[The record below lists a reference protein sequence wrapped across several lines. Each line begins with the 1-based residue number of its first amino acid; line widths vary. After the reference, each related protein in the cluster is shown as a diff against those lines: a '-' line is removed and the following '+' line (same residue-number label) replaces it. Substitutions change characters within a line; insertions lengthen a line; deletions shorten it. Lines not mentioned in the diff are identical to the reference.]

1 VTSAG
6 DVAVALVACGCGLLA
21 QSCKNNMTIA
31 QRAMPAVAVIAT
43 YDAHGN
49 AVNLG
54 SGFVVDSSGLVVS
67 SLHVIEN
74 AADATVTLLTSGR
87 AFRHPTVVGFDA
99 RTDLA
104 VLRVSATGLPTLV
117 LSRRASAVAGERV
130 LAIGNPEGL
139 VGSLSDGIVSSVR
152 RDEAGLLYQLTAP
165 LSPGSSGGP
174 VIDDKGDVIGVVE
187 SSIGRGQNLNFARS
201 VAGVVPLLQQAQ
213 TLTLTQLSTRLL
225 RTQGR
230 SRSASAADEDQRG
243 VSKRVSGPTIVQAV
257 IQNGG
262 TELELAP
269 GRLYLYGL
277 TTGGGA
283 ASTAFAAGQVAQAL
297 NPAGQ
302 LAAALSY
309 GTDARNSYTT
319 ETAFHA
325 IGGVSVTGT
334 WTTVTA
340 FRRSGPP
347 PMGSVSFTVS
357 GDALVVVIGLGASQ
371 QYVALAGL
379 PGLTTDAENQGDGTE
394 AMVISHA
401 TVGAGRYTVTE
412 TTRAVGGQDPSHMVD
427 LLGAFVFTR

>member
-6 DVAVALVACGCGLLA
+6 DVAVVLVACGCGLLA
-21 QSCKNNMTIA
+21 QSCKNNITIA

-74 AADATVTLLTSGR
+74 AADATVTLTNGR

-99 RTDLA
+99 RADLA

-117 LSRRASAVAGERV
+117 LSRRESAVVGERV
-130 LAIGNPEGL
+130 LAIGSPEGL

-152 RDEAGLLYQLTAP
+152 RDEAGLFYQLTVP

-174 VIDDKGDVIGVVE
+174 VIDDKGEVIGIVE
-187 SSIGRGQNLNFARS
+187 SSIGRGQNLNFARP
-201 VAGVVPLLQQAQ
+201 VGDVVPLLHQAQ
-213 TLTLTQLSTRLL
+213 ALTLTQLSTRLL
-225 RTQGR
+225 QAQGR
-230 SRSASAADEDQRG
+230 SRPASAADEDQRG
-243 VSKRVSGPTIVQAV
+243 VSERVSGPTIVQAV
-257 IQNGG
+257 IRNGS
-262 TELELAP
+262 TTLELAP

-309 GTDARNSYTT
+309 GPDARNSYTT

-325 IGGVSVTGT
+325 IGGVSVSGT
-334 WTTVTA
+334 WATLTA

-371 QYVALAGL
+371 QYVALGGL

-394 AMVISHA
+394 AMVIAHA
-401 TVGAGRYTVTE
+401 AVGAGRYTVTE

-427 LLGAFVFTR
+427 LLGAFVFAR